1 MRLTKGFK
9 QLIIWSI
16 IIGEISVIG
25 GLILAFYI
33 NISPGGVIVVLL
45 VLLLMLTMLYQKL
58 STYKHKGADTDE
70 N

>member
-1 MRLTKGFK
+1 
-9 QLIIWSI
+9 
-16 IIGEISVIG
+16 
-25 GLILAFYI
+25 
-33 NISPGGVIVVLL
+33 ISPGGVIVVLL